1 MNNKQLA
8 KRFAEG
14 ATSGKASNMFI
25 EGDTIYSYGYHFPIA
40 KRLNTNNI
48 VIVNSN
54 SYSNSTSKHQS
65 HVGGYL
71 NYDYIIEAPGCRL
84 QDAGDY
90 LLAKIGEAEL
100 KMGRARLDYKKD
112 SWMRES
118 SRYQNQ
124 LRLLRSIW
132 S

>member
-25 EGDTIYSYGYHFPIA
+25 EGDTIYSYGYHFKIA
-40 KRLNTNNI
+40 QRLNTNDI
-48 VIVNSN
+48 VIVNSD
-54 SYSNSTSKHQS
+54 SYSNSTSKHQG
-65 HVGGYL
+65 HVRGYL

-90 LLAKIGEAEL
+90 LLAKIAEAEL
-100 KMGRARLDYKKD
+100 KMSRAILDYTRDYWQQRVSVYK
-112 SWMRES
+112 
-118 SRYQNQ
+118 NQ
-124 LRLLRSIW
+124 LNLLRSL
-132 S
+132 